1 MALPAMK
8 PSLGRILLWRPDEL
22 VWSDGLARGSYDPPP
37 PASLSNYPFLASSG
51 VSIRSNS
58 WNNPFPPYAVVSP
71 HRTLTDR
78 YDGPDYVGQGE
89 GQGKLSKALSQA
101 FGPYL
106 WLGLL

>member
-1 MALPAMK
+1 MSLSGQMAWPEAPMT
-8 PSLGRILLWRPDEL
+8 
-22 VWSDGLARGSYDPPP
+22 P

-101 FGPYL
+101 FGSYL